1 MSMRYRIDREAEM
14 EKQAEIEAE
23 LQLIGWT
30 NESSKI
36 ERSLKLEVLDD
47 IRTSLIMDNCIE
59 SVDDCIMDE
68 DMYYRY
74 GELKSERYYI

>member
-1 MSMRYRIDREAEM
+1 MRYEIDMEM
-14 EKQAEIEAE
+14 EVEKQAEIEAE

-68 DMYYRY
+68 DMFYRY
-74 GELKSERYYI
+74 GELKSERYSI